1 MGKAYVLRCPACH
14 DETEVIQ
21 GIGNRDGNNEAFFS
35 RISDFKNEIRRRM
48 KAGESLEEISK
59 TIQIHHMPSA
69 HGDRLTDAE
78 RLKALTFLIEKDAD
92 LDRKEI
98 NGVDEKG
105 ESWGWNRKPFYCPKC
120 HKIEECIWFRFISK
134 DKKETYEPTF
144 LCEKCGGPMVLL
156 EEYKGDI
163 LCAKC
168 GAKLEKDYSSI
179 QYWGE

>member
-78 RLKALTFLIEKDAD
+78 RLKALTFLRRMLTWTVKRLTVWMKRVRAGAGTENPSIARNAIRLKNASGSVSSV
-92 LDRKEI
+92 RI
-98 NGVDEKG
+98 R
-105 ESWGWNRKPFYCPKC
+105 RKPTNLPSFAKSA
-120 HKIEECIWFRFISK
+120 EARWFS
-134 DKKETYEPTF
+134 
-144 LCEKCGGPMVLL
+144 
-156 EEYKGDI
+156 
-163 LCAKC
+163 
-168 GAKLEKDYSSI
+168 
-179 QYWGE
+179 